1 MSIKSQTI
9 GLLDIYP
16 KRDNRHI
23 LSFNNIYKGRFYLY
37 TLIFFLLNSKVSK
50 NCRNR
55 TS

>member
-1 MSIKSQTI
+1 MFMKSQTI

-16 KRDNRHI
+16 KRNNKYM
-23 LSFNNIYKGRFYLY
+23 LSFNNIRKEKFYLY

-50 NCRNR
+50 DYRNK